1 MQQPKTFQNA
11 VTSSSLLLPV
21 AAALCLILWILGNP
35 TNQYTNWIELVFCA
49 ICTILMVEL
58 NKAYMLVRI
67 RTYMVGTTL
76 MVLWSYCSFLQP
88 FQAGHIVV
96 LCIIICY
103 HALFYLYQQQHSTG
117 FTFLIFTCLGIASM
131 IVKPLCFLVP
141 VFFFTLSYFRSLT
154 FKSFFAG
161 LIGFIL
167 PFWILFSICF
177 LTDRL
182 DLAFNYIIDQSQFIP
197 FQYEKLNIHQLIP
210 LALLSVIVIPSI
222 IHFIQNNYQDKIRI
236 RMFYYFILWME
247 LFLAIGILILPNLF
261 SEFYLL
267 LAMNSSP
274 LIAHFFTLTR
284 HKATNI
290 LFKITLLLIIV
301 FSVYDRWMLFTNFF

>member
-21 AAALCLILWILGNP
+21 AAALCLILWIFGNP
-35 TNQYTNWIELVFCA
+35 TNQYSNWIGLVFCA

-117 FTFLIFTCLGIASM
+117 FTFLIFICLGIASM

-141 VFFFTLSYFRSLT
+141 VFFFTLS
-154 FKSFFAG
+154 
-161 LIGFIL
+161 
-167 PFWILFSICF
+167 
-177 LTDRL
+177 
-182 DLAFNYIIDQSQFIP
+182 
-197 FQYEKLNIHQLIP
+197 
-210 LALLSVIVIPSI
+210 
-222 IHFIQNNYQDKIRI
+222 
-236 RMFYYFILWME
+236 
-247 LFLAIGILILPNLF
+247 
-261 SEFYLL
+261 
-267 LAMNSSP
+267 
-274 LIAHFFTLTR
+274 
-284 HKATNI
+284 
-290 LFKITLLLIIV
+290 
-301 FSVYDRWMLFTNFF
+301 